1 MDQAQE
7 KELIAKKKKWLRRYK
22 KNLAC
27 ITRLEEK
34 LEIIDL
40 RMTSARS
47 PILSDM
53 PRGGQPVTLE
63 ELISDKMEIEERIER
78 LKIKSKRYKLETL
91 EEIDRLDDPRYVSVL
106 ELFFI
111 KGLSFGE
118 IADKLTYTDR
128 HVERLYA
135 EGVRFLAITDD

>member
-7 KELIAKKKKWLRRYK
+7 KELISKKKKWLRRYK
-22 KNLAC
+22 KNLSC

-34 LEIIDL
+34 LEMIDL
-40 RMTSARS
+40 RMTSARV

-63 ELISDKMEIEERIER
+63 DLITDKMEIEERIKR
-78 LKIKSKRYKLETL
+78 LKEKSKRYRLETL
-91 EEIDRLDDPRYVSVL
+91 EEIDRLDDPRYSSVL
-106 ELFFI
+106 EAFFI
-111 KGLSFGE
+111 EGLNFGE
-118 IADKLTYTDR
+118 IADKLTYTER

-135 EGVRFLAITDD
+135 EGVRFLAIYDE